1 MAWVHCECLNTW
13 RQQSVNPRSFFQC
26 DTCKFEYRYATAM
39 GPDRFTIARILA
51 WPMFIHF
58 LSILGL
64 FALCFVCGFVAKMF
78 DSSLTWLDVF
88 RCFNINH
95 LLSGATA
102 TGLLS
107 LFGWLTAGAGGLGGG
122 PIWRTIIGDTWRG
135 GTGGNGGGTD
145 VVSSVLLVLAV
156 VAGLCVALYW
166 IYGRLEELSRQTVR
180 MAQQVVLDAGADV
193 GGGDDGVGGEAL
205 GCSRCGGEGA
215 AHRQAQ
221 GDGDDAGA
229 QGELP
234 RRRIFEYVALD

>member
-13 RQQSVNPRSFFQC
+13 RQQSVNPKSFFQC
-26 DTCKFEYRYATAM
+26 DTCKVAYRFATAM

-107 LFGWLTAGAGGLGGG
+107 LFGWLTAAGGLGDGLRVMD
-122 PIWRTIIGDTWRG
+122 IWRG
-135 GTGGNGGGTD
+135 GTGGNGGGTAA
-145 VVSSVLLVLAV
+145 SVLLVLAV
-156 VAGLCVALYW
+156 VAGLCLALYW

-205 GCSRCGGEGA
+205 GCSSGGGEGA
-215 AHRQAQ
+215 AHRQGQ

-234 RRRIFEYVALD
+234 RRRVFEFVD